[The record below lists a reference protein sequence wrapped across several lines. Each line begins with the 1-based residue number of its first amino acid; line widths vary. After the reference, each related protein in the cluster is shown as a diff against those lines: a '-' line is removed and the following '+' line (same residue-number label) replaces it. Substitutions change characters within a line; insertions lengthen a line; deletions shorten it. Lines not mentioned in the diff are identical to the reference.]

1 MILAFLGGW
10 ILRGIGIGI
19 GSLCM
24 GMDGGRIC
32 VLMMM
37 DFGWILDG

>member
-10 ILRGIGIGI
+10 IWRGIGIGM

-24 GMDGGRIC
+24 GMDGWREDMCFDDDGFW
-32 VLMMM
+32 M
-37 DFGWILDG
+37 DT

>member
-1 MILAFLGGW
+1 MDFERDDRHRKLMYGDGW
-10 ILRGIGIGI
+10 
-19 GSLCM
+19 
-24 GMDGGRIC
+24 MDGWRIC